1 MKLVYSNGKKLEVYD
16 LGSPVIAFRAHEVP
30 LKYNGYRIVQDDAAR
45 DIVREVLKSGH
56 YTKE

>member
-16 LGSPVIAFRAHEVP
+16 LGPPVIAFRAGSVP
-30 LKYNGYRIVQDDAAR
+30 IKHNGYRIVEDDVAR
-45 DIVREVLKSGH
+45 EIVRDVLKAGI